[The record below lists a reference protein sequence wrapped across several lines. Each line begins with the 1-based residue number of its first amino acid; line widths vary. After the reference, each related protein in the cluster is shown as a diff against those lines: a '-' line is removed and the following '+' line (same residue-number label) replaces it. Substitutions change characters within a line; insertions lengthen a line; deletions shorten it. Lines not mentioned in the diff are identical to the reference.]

1 LGAALPQ
8 KVLPSARRDAVS
20 TGKLDRKLVLCN
32 TQLRRGKTAMPEVQL
47 QPELGGKALT
57 REPLRHEHAA
67 PSVAPLNPALMRLM
81 ASRRVL
87 LLQGP
92 VGPFFDRLAKWLR
105 GRGGEVRRVVFQA
118 GDEHDCKAVS
128 PIRFKGAVADWPAF
142 FSNLAAQLEIDCVVL
157 FGQSRRYHQE
167 ALAIAKARGIAAI
180 VMEEGYFRPGFGT
193 MELDG
198 VNGYSSTL
206 YRYTWQTE
214 VMGTMPVAQTEEGI
228 RPDISPWHFQKMAWH
243 AANHYLALWRDRSG
257 YAHYEHH
264 RAEDPFHYAVYWVR
278 SWARK
283 IMRRGPQLRLQAKL
297 FEGGH
302 TYFMVPLQVDG
313 DSQLVYH
320 SSFGRNPEFIIQVL
334 RSFARH
340 APASSLLVFKE
351 HPHSRGGPGY
361 EKLVRAVAKDLGI
374 SDRIRYV
381 VEGDT
386 PALAEHSAGVVLINS
401 TVGLQALERGV
412 PLMVMGDALY
422 DQPKLT
428 FQGELDQFWV
438 DRQPPDPEMSKLFLA
453 QLKNL
458 TQVPVSLY
466 ALASEPLG
474 WSAQLPIAD
483 IQDGQSA
490 YVC

>member
-1 LGAALPQ
+1 
-8 KVLPSARRDAVS
+8 
-20 TGKLDRKLVLCN
+20 
-32 TQLRRGKTAMPEVQL
+32 MPEVQVVAPRL
-47 QPELGGKALT
+47 DA
-57 REPLRHEHAA
+57 EPPGPGLARAVDDA
-67 PSVAPLNPALMRLM
+67 PRVTPLNPALMRLM
-81 ASRRVL
+81 AARQVL

-105 GRGGEVRRVVFQA
+105 RGGAEVRRIAFQA
-118 GDEHDCKAVS
+118 GDERDCGAVE
-128 PIRFKGAVADWPAF
+128 PIRFTREVQEWPAF
-142 FSNLAAQLEIDCVVL
+142 FSNLATQLEIDCVVL
-157 FGQSRRYHQE
+157 FGQSRQYHQD
-167 ALAIAKARGIAAI
+167 AIAIARARGIAVI

-206 YRYTWQTE
+206 YRYTWQTD
-214 VMGTMPVAQTEEGI
+214 VMGNAVSESDDLGI

-243 AANHYLALWRDRSG
+243 AATHYAALWRHRSS
-257 YAHYEHH
+257 YPDYVHH
-264 RAEDPFHYAVYWVR
+264 RGEDPFHYAAYWMR
-278 SWARK
+278 SWMRK
-283 IMRRGPQLRLQAKL
+283 IVRRGPQLRLQAKL
-297 FEGGH
+297 FEGGP
-302 TYFMVPLQVDG
+302 TYFMVPLQLDG

-320 SSFGRNPEFIIQVL
+320 STFGKNPEFISEVL
-334 RSFARH
+334 LSFARH
-340 APASSLLVFKE
+340 APAAALLVFKE

-361 EKLVRAVAKDLGI
+361 EKLVRRIARDLGVE
-374 SDRIRYV
+374 DRIRYM

-386 PALAEHSAGVVLINS
+386 PALAEHSAGVVVINS

-428 FQGELDQFWV
+428 FQGELDEFWAN
-438 DRQPPDPEMSKLFLA
+438 RQAPNPEMAKLFLA

-466 ALASEPLG
+466 ALGSEPLV
-474 WSAQLPIAD
+474 WNAEIPSTEL
-483 IQDGQSA
+483 QDARSA

>member
-1 LGAALPQ
+1 MAEGQ
-8 KVLPSARRDAVS
+8 VV
-20 TGKLDRKLVLCN
+20 
-32 TQLRRGKTAMPEVQL
+32 
-47 QPELGGKALT
+47 QPELDGKTLG
-57 REPLRHEHAA
+57 REPRHHEYSA
-67 PSVAPLNPALMRLM
+67 PAVAPLNPALMCLM
-81 ASRRVL
+81 GSRRVL

-92 VGPFFDRLAKWLR
+92 VGPFFDRLTKWLR
-105 GRGGEVRRVVFQA
+105 GRGAEVRRVAFQA
-118 GDEHDCKAVS
+118 GDDFDCKAVN
-128 PIRFKGAVADWPAF
+128 PIRFKGTLTDWPAF
-142 FSNLAAQLEIDCVVL
+142 FANLATQLEIDCVVL
-157 FGQSRRYHQE
+157 FGQSRRYHQD
-167 ALAIAKARGIAAI
+167 ALAIAKARGIAVV

-214 VMGTMPVAQTEEGI
+214 VMGAAPVSEAEKEGI
-228 RPDISPWHFQKMAWH
+228 QPDISPWHFQKMAWH
-243 AANHYLALWRDRSG
+243 AASHYVALWRHCS
-257 YAHYEHH
+257 AFPHYEHH
-264 RAEDPFHYAVYWVR
+264 RLDDPFHYAVYWVR
-278 SWARK
+278 SWLRK
-283 IMRRGPQLRLQAKL
+283 VVRRGPQLRLQARL
-297 FEGGH
+297 FEAGC

-320 SSFGRNPEFIIQVL
+320 SSFGRNPEFIIEVL

-340 APASSLLVFKE
+340 APSASLLVFKE
-351 HPHSRGGPGY
+351 HPYSRGGPGHV
-361 EKLVRAVAKDLGI
+361 KLVRAVAKDLGI
-374 SDRIRYV
+374 LDRIRYL

-428 FQGELDQFWV
+428 FQGELDEFWV
-438 DRQPPDPEMSKLFLA
+438 NRQPPDPEMSKLFLA

-458 TQVPVSLY
+458 TQVPASLY

-474 WSAQLPIAD
+474 WNTQLPTTN
-483 IQDGQSA
+483 IQDAQSA